1 MSGEANINVRNVYLI
16 LTQFYYFLYR
26 NGLPPINFIQR
37 IFFNKPSTVQ
47 KTLAS
52 QNSKIDGTEEK
63 HNKKMKELRKT
74 LTKLENKV
82 WGTRLCNIQRSPLKK
97 RNHDTLRSL
106 NKRDLLLSILISS
119 YEFFRETDFRN
130 CNWFLKKY

>member
-16 LTQFYYFLYR
+16 STQFYYFLYR
-26 NGLPPINFIQR
+26 NGLPPINLIQR

-74 LTKLENKV
+74 LTKLENEV
-82 WGTRLCNIQRSPLKK
+82 
-97 RNHDTLRSL
+97 
-106 NKRDLLLSILISS
+106 
-119 YEFFRETDFRN
+119 
-130 CNWFLKKY
+130 